1 MLTRCLETEA
11 ALREQDDHWSWETL
25 FTELAGQMQ
34 AELVPGQEEEE
45 EEEGK
50 RRTTDRPYTAFNRF
64 PV

>member
-11 ALREQDDHWSWETL
+11 ALREPDDHWSWETL

-45 EEEGK
+45 EESRGT
-50 RRTTDRPYTAFNRF
+50 TTDRPYTAFNRF